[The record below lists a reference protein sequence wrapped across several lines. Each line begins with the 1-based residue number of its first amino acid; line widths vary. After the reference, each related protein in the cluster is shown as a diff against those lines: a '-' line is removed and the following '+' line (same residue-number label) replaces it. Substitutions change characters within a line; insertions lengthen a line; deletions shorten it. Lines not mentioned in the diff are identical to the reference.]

1 MSATNEKL
9 ETLFGKVR
17 SLPKERQEAA
27 IEALADIA
35 SEPYELSAS
44 ELAVL
49 KPALERAG
57 RGEWASDAEVSE
69 LLDKTWREAGSAPLE
84 RGLLKRVTDIHQM
97 ANAFRKL
104 LKLALALGIG
114 AIEALPACIGRDKEG
129 RFAQAAIMEAVRVP
143 HF

>member
-1 MSATNEKL
+1 MTAKSIIAWKVTLAGFFGGKCDWAKSLSATLGLICFRERVGSGSVRQFKSDRRSRVWLRNRDCVRFYLMSATNEKL

-69 LLDKTWREAGSAPLE
+69 LLDKTWR
-84 RGLLKRVTDIHQM
+84 
-97 ANAFRKL
+97 
-104 LKLALALGIG
+104 
-114 AIEALPACIGRDKEG
+114 
-129 RFAQAAIMEAVRVP
+129 
-143 HF
+143 

>member
-1 MSATNEKL
+1 M
-9 ETLFGKVR
+9 
-17 SLPKERQEAA
+17 
-27 IEALADIA
+27 
-35 SEPYELSAS
+35 LSAS

-69 LLDKTWREAGSAPLE
+69 LLDKTWRESSAAPRSE
-84 RGLLKRVTDIHQM
+84 RGLLKRMTDIHQM

-114 AIEALPACIGRDKEG
+114 AIEALPACISRDKEG
-129 RFAQAAIMEAVRVP
+129 RFAEAAIMEAVRVP

>member
-69 LLDKTWREAGSAPLE
+69 LLDKTWR
-84 RGLLKRVTDIHQM
+84 
-97 ANAFRKL
+97 
-104 LKLALALGIG
+104 
-114 AIEALPACIGRDKEG
+114 
-129 RFAQAAIMEAVRVP
+129 
-143 HF
+143 

>member
-1 MSATNEKL
+1 MVIYSLCQNPVSLNSVIYERDDCGVWLRNRDCVRFYFMSATNEKL

-57 RGEWASDAEVSE
+57 RGDWASDDEVSE
-69 LLDKTWREAGSAPLE
+69 LLDKTWR
-84 RGLLKRVTDIHQM
+84 
-97 ANAFRKL
+97 
-104 LKLALALGIG
+104 
-114 AIEALPACIGRDKEG
+114 
-129 RFAQAAIMEAVRVP
+129 
-143 HF
+143 